1 MSEETT
7 IATEPRDALKLKHPE
22 ADVSPEQPWQD
33 DALDRKQLAERLTKL
48 IRNEQEPFIISIDG
62 HWGSGKTFLLK
73 RWQRDLERDGFRA
86 IYYNAWEDDF
96 CDDPLLAI
104 IGQLSEHF
112 KESKF
117 KKLARKAGQF
127 AVQVIKQ
134 SVIAEAS
141 RLSGFNLGAVLSRLA
156 GRDLLQ
162 AYLDQRESKD
172 RLKEQLTQLS
182 AAVAKETQRPLVFI
196 IDELDRCRP
205 TFAIELLER
214 VKHIFDVPGL
224 VFVFGV
230 NRAEICKSL
239 QSVYGEIDADLYL
252 HRFFDMEFSLPVTNT
267 APYCRKLMY
276 KYRLEEQ
283 FGALNGNT
291 YYKKNSAEYNRLAQG
306 FPSLCVRLALSLREI
321 DYGVRFIALTAR
333 TLEEGQ
339 DMYPTLLAF
348 LIALKLKDLTLYRQ
362 FVRGGRRASELLN
375 FVDELDTPHAG
386 ERDFDGWLDLAEAC
400 LYAVE
405 EGIPNL
411 TGGSSAVD
419 QLRRKAQGKELT
431 HPELLSNRTRASA
444 KDKAEWLLRKIDSDN
459 STFHG
464 RSTLEYL
471 NGLIDLQ
478 KTFPM

>member
-22 ADVSPEQPWQD
+22 PDISPEQPWQD
-33 DALDRKQLAERLTKL
+33 DELDRKRLAERLTKL

-62 HWGSGKTFLLK
+62 QWGSGKTFLLK

-239 QSVYGEIDADLYL
+239 QSVYGEIDAGVYL
-252 HRFFDMEFSLPVTNT
+252 RRFFDMEFGLPGVELQAFCTHIMNRFGLHEYFSGPST
-267 APYCRKLMY
+267 KTGAKTSAADHRKL
-276 KYRLEEQ
+276 LET
-283 FGALNGNT
+283 LP
-291 YYKKNSAEYNRLAQG
+291 L
-306 FPSLCVRLALSLREI
+306 LCAVLDLSLRDIAYSVSMLVLAIRNLEKGQYVFLWPLSLLIPLKLDNPTLYRRFIYGDCYASDVI
-321 DYGVRFIALTAR
+321 DYIDSKLSFPIRDNRLDYELTAIEADLYFLETARMKDNGESTPREQLGLLEKRADLSHRHLLSKR
-333 TLEEGQ
+333 TLEVGGDRAEH
-339 DMYPTLLAF
+339 LLAW
-348 LIALKLKDLTLYRQ
+348 IDEDLLHSTSRN
-362 FVRGGRRASELLN
+362 AISELARLI
-375 FVDELDTPHAG
+375 
-386 ERDFDGWLDLAEAC
+386 DFDDI
-400 LYAVE
+400 VE
-405 EGIPNL
+405 
-411 TGGSSAVD
+411 
-419 QLRRKAQGKELT
+419 R
-431 HPELLSNRTRASA
+431 
-444 KDKAEWLLRKIDSDN
+444 
-459 STFHG
+459 
-464 RSTLEYL
+464 
-471 NGLIDLQ
+471 
-478 KTFPM
+478 